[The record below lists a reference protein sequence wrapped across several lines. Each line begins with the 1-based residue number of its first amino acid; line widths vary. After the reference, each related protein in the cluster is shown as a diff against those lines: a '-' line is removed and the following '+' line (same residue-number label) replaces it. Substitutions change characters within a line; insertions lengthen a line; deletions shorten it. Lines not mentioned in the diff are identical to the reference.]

1 VDRGNPLDRYGRET
15 VVESPVAEMLNV
27 PVAVEAM
34 YAYGD
39 LQPAGRGGTFA
50 MNGPAVCPG
59 GVRGYPVS

>member
-1 VDRGNPLDRYGRET
+1 M
-15 VVESPVAEMLNV
+15 ESPVAEMLNV

-34 YAYGD
+34 YADGD